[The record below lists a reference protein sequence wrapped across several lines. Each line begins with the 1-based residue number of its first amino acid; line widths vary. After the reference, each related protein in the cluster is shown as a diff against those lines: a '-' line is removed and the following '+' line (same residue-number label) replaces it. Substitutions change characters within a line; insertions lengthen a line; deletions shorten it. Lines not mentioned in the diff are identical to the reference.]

1 VKAIDENS
9 ELTPE
14 QSLRFDVLDLDFEIG
29 GHCVLSAS
37 LYFFYHHARV
47 GSVCN
52 WSGFFA
58 VHLARR
64 VLSRRV
70 SNIDV

>member
-1 VKAIDENS
+1 
-9 ELTPE
+9 
-14 QSLRFDVLDLDFEIG
+14 
-29 GHCVLSAS
+29 LSAS